1 MAFFERGGPLASAQ
15 TRDALNRLIDGFQT
29 LVREHL
35 ALAKIEIKEDL
46 NRMAR
51 SLVLSAAGVPAL
63 LAGYMLLNVAIAL
76 LLATVMANWVA
87 FGIVAVVN
95 LGAGGALTVVF
106 GKKAKEMHI
115 SLRGTE
121 SEMQRNREMLSG
133 LKPGARTEQP
143 LPAPTAAGEMRPAAA
158 PAPSW
163 SPAPGAGPEAPSDGA
178 SMPSATSPARPVG
191 KAGST
196 PGLQRRSQDPTP
208 GQPVAGATSTPNGE
222 PMTATRGNLAR

>member
-35 ALAKIEIKEDL
+35 ALAKIELKEDV

-63 LAGYMLLNVAIAL
+63 IAGYMLLNIAIAL
-76 LLATVMANWVA
+76 LLATVMASWVA
-87 FGIVAVVN
+87 FGIVALVN
-95 LGAGGALTVVF
+95 LGAGSALTVVF
-106 GKKAKEMHI
+106 GKKAKEI
-115 SLRGTE
+115 RLSL
-121 SEMQRNREMLSG
+121 SETGSELRRDREMLSG
-133 LKPGARTEQP
+133 LQP
-143 LPAPTAAGEMRPAAA
+143 VAPVEPPSPTATPASAGEMRPAA
-158 PAPSW
+158 PAPSS
-163 SPAPGAGPEAPSDGA
+163 SPAPGAGAASDGA
-178 SMPSATSPARPVG
+178 SMPATASPARPLG

-196 PGLQRRSQDPTP
+196 PGLQRRSEDPMP

-222 PMTATRGNLAR
+222 PMTATRRDLAR

>member
-35 ALAKIEIKEDL
+35 ALAKIELKEDV

-63 LAGYMLLNVAIAL
+63 IAGYMLLNIAIAL
-76 LLATVMANWVA
+76 LLATVMASWVA
-87 FGIVAVVN
+87 FGIVALVN
-95 LGAGGALTVVF
+95 LGAGSALTVVF
-106 GKKAKEMHI
+106 GKKAKEI
-115 SLRGTE
+115 RLSL
-121 SEMQRNREMLSG
+121 SETGSELRRDREMLSG
-133 LKPGARTEQP
+133 LQP
-143 LPAPTAAGEMRPAAA
+143 VAAAEPPSPTPASAGEMRPAA
-158 PAPSW
+158 PAPTS
-163 SPAPGAGPEAPSDGA
+163 SPAPGAAAPSDGA
-178 SMPSATSPARPVG
+178 STPAAASPAMPLG

-196 PGLQRRSQDPTP
+196 PGLQRRSQDPMP

-222 PMTATRGNLAR
+222 PMTATRRDLAR

>member
-35 ALAKIEIKEDL
+35 ALAKIELKEDV

-63 LAGYMLLNVAIAL
+63 IAGYMLLNIAIAL
-76 LLATVMANWVA
+76 LLATVMASWVA
-87 FGIVAVVN
+87 FGIVALVN
-95 LGAGGALTVVF
+95 LGGGSALTVVF
-106 GKKAKEMHI
+106 GKKAKEI
-115 SLRGTE
+115 RLSL
-121 SEMQRNREMLSG
+121 SETGSELRRNGEMLSG
-133 LKPGARTEQP
+133 LKSGTPAEP
-143 LPAPTAAGEMRPAAA
+143 PFPAPAPAGEMRPAA
-158 PAPSW
+158 PAPSS
-163 SPAPGAGPEAPSDGA
+163 SPAPGAGAPSDGA
-178 SMPSATSPARPVG
+178 SMPATVSPAMPLG

-196 PGLQRRSQDPTP
+196 PGLQRRSQDPMP

-222 PMTATRGNLAR
+222 PLTATRRDLAR

>member
-35 ALAKIEIKEDL
+35 ALAKIELKEDV

-63 LAGYMLLNVAIAL
+63 IAGYMLLNIAIAL
-76 LLATVMANWVA
+76 LLATVIASWAA
-87 FGIVAVVN
+87 FGIVALVN
-95 LGAGGALTVVF
+95 LGAGSALTVVF
-106 GKKAKEMHI
+106 GKKAKEI
-115 SLRGTE
+115 RLSL
-121 SEMQRNREMLSG
+121 SETGSELRRDRERLSG
-133 LKPGARTEQP
+133 LQP
-143 LPAPTAAGEMRPAAA
+143 VAPAEPPSSTAPAPTGEMRPAA
-158 PAPSW
+158 PAPSS
-163 SPAPGAGPEAPSDGA
+163 SPAPGAGAPSDGA
-178 SMPSATSPARPVG
+178 SMPATASPARPLG

-196 PGLQRRSQDPTP
+196 PGLQRRSQDPMP

-222 PMTATRGNLAR
+222 PMTATRRDLAR